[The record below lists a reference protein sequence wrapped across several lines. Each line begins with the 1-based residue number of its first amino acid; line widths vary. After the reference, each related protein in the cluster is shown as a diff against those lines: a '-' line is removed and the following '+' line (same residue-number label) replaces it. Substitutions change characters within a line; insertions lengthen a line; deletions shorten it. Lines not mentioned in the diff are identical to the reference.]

1 MVWGRMTSSKGCK
14 VVVGSDDLYACAKA
28 VVEYLR
34 EKGCAVLALGSL
46 RTGRPEPWPQVAYE
60 IALAVARGEADWG
73 IVVCYTGT
81 GVSIVANKVPGVR
94 AALCNDAQTARGAR
108 LWNDANVLAMSGRL
122 VTDIVAKE
130 IVDAWLSVEGPDP
143 SEEANIQL
151 AKEIDE
157 KHRR

>member
-1 MVWGRMTSSKGCK
+1 MASSRGCR
-14 VVVGSDDLYACAKA
+14 VIVGSDDLYACAKA

-34 EKGCAVLALGSL
+34 ERGCTVLTEGALK
-46 RTGRPEPWPQVAYE
+46 TGKPEPWPQVAYE
-60 IALAVARGEADWG
+60 VALAVARGEVDWG
-73 IVVCYTGT
+73 VVVCYTGT

-130 IVDAWLSVEGPDP
+130 IIDAWFSVERPDP
-143 SEEANIQL
+143 SEEANIRL
-151 AKEIDE
+151 LKEIDE
-157 KHRR
+157 RHRK